1 MRGEGLGWEVRAWDE
16 RWGLGM
22 QGEGLGCKVRAEAP
36 DGKYDKG
43 AFRKPGIILAFPI
56 NWGRKA

>member
-1 MRGEGLGWEVRAWDE
+1 
-16 RWGLGM
+16 M

-43 AFRKPGIILAFPI
+43 AFRKPGIKLAFPI
-56 NWGRKA
+56 N